1 MNEQVPVL
9 LLDEAVLLLPDNV
22 VVGVVMLCS
31 VTRRIMAGVT
41 IVSQVR

>member
-9 LLDEAVLLLPDNV
+9 LLDEAVLLLPDDV
-22 VVGVVMLCS
+22 VVGVVMVRS
-31 VTRRIMAGVT
+31 VTRRIMAGVA

>member
-1 MNEQVPVL
+1 MNEQVSVL
-9 LLDEAVLLLPDNV
+9 LLDEAVLLLPDDV
-22 VVGVVMLCS
+22 VVGVMVMSS